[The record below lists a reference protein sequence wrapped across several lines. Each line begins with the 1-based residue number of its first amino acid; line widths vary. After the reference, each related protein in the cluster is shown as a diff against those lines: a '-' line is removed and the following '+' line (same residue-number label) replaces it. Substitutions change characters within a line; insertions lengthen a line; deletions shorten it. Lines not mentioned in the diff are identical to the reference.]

1 MVRRISEG
9 RGNHYLAVHLG
20 ERREEWMAAKNR
32 KSRKRKG
39 VKALMNKRMGL
50 LKSPK
55 KFFLRKQEEEEDRK
69 NPN

>member
-9 RGNHYLAVHLG
+9 RGNHYLAVRLG

-55 KFFLRKQEEEEDRK
+55 KFFKKTGGRRRQEK
-69 NPN
+69 P